1 MALELNNNRSKVSV
15 LMTIYNHQ
23 NYLKKSITSILSQ
36 SYKNWELIAI
46 DNGSTDNSKKILES
60 IKNKNV
66 KVFFLKK
73 NIGRT
78 NCLNFGLK
86 KCKGDFI
93 AILDSDDIAYKNRLK
108 DQINE
113 FNLDNELFLLA
124 SDFNYMDHKNKIL
137 FKKNYISFHD
147 LYKKPRVLLIRNV
160 IAHSSVMFRKSLI
173 IKVGDYPNKF
183 LYAQDYAFYLK
194 TFKYYKIKFLNKKL
208 VKIRILHKNSETFN
222 SSLNFL
228 NIKENITLLFLSLKN
243 FKTSL
248 LEKLLIFSEIVKL
261 ILLLNIKIIKLD
273 KLIRNFLKI

>member
-1 MALELNNNRSKVSV
+1 MALELNNNLFKVSV

-23 NYLKKSITSILSQ
+23 NYLKKSITSVLNQ

-46 DNGSTDNSKKILES
+46 DNGSTDNSKNILKS
-60 IKNKNV
+60 IKNKNI

-86 KCKGDFI
+86 KCNGDFI

-113 FNLDNELFLLA
+113 FNLDKELFLLA
-124 SDFNYMDHKNKIL
+124 SDFNYMDYKNKIL
-137 FKKNYISFHD
+137 LKKNYIYFHNF
-147 LYKKPRVLLIRNV
+147 YKKPRVLLIRNI
-160 IAHSSVMFRKSLI
+160 IAHSSVMYRKSLI
-173 IKVGDYPNKF
+173 TKVGDYPKKF

-194 TFKYYKIKFLNKKL
+194 TFKYYKIKFLKKKL
-208 VKIRILHKNSETFN
+208 VKIRILHKDSETFN
-222 SSLNFL
+222 SSLNFI
-228 NIKENITLLFLSLKN
+228 NMKENITLLFLSLKN
-243 FKTSL
+243 FKTSF

-273 KLIRNFLKI
+273 KFIRNFLKT